1 MRGNFLFDKAVSKK
15 KSMSKERKELIVSFV
30 AAIVLGYILTT
41 IFHSHNDYKA
51 KEKTPLHFATL
62 CDPYVH
68 ISRSY
73 VSRAQRNATHTNR
86 YSSSN
91 DTYLT
96 RLIGSIHYWH
106 PNSIVTV
113 YIATESE
120 IPERWSDWNEVNFV
134 RASPV
139 SRDPTS
145 DRHTEIRGSRAEIY
159 RTFPSGAT
167 IFVDSRVYLNA
178 PISSKSLASLKTRG
192 SIFVDKTQIRNED
205 VASGSCTPSLEM
217 FGVVKESDA
226 YEALGSVLNECIR
239 GVCRPETLLLQ
250 DDDKTCEML
259 DLVLNNDAFAMHS
272 RYCVFA
278 ESSIKE
284 NHLDCMWCSS
294 ARISLLF
301 SFICSCDSLVLLT
314 QPPYCIPHS
323 QLECYGN
330 TSLEHRYIFKTSGVD
345 ISCCTERFQS

>member
-1 MRGNFLFDKAVSKK
+1 MRLKRELLF
-15 KSMSKERKELIVSFV
+15 
-30 AAIVLGYILTT
+30 ILRHCVIRT
-41 IFHSHNDYKA
+41 
-51 KEKTPLHFATL
+51 FA
-62 CDPYVH
+62 
-68 ISRSY
+68 SRSY
-73 VSRAQRNATHTNR
+73 VSRAQRIATQTNR

-139 SRDPTS
+139 SRDPMS
-145 DRHTEIRGSRAEIY
+145 DRHTEIRRSRAEIY

-167 IFVDSRVYLNA
+167 IYVDSRVYLNA

-192 SIFVDKTQIRNED
+192 SIFVDKTQIRNRNED

-226 YEALGSVLNECIR
+226 YEALGSVFNECIR

-250 DDDKTCEML
+250 DDDKTCETL

-284 NHLDCMWCSS
+284 NHLDCMWCSF
-294 ARISLLF
+294 F
-301 SFICSCDSLVLLT
+301 SFTYSLVLLT
-314 QPPYCIPHS
+314 QPITLTLVTLLYPR
-323 QLECYGN
+323 CYGN
-330 TSLEHRYIFKTSGVD
+330 T
-345 ISCCTERFQS
+345 